1 MAGGMLR
8 PMTNIERI
16 EVTGGLF
23 ISGGSVNQRRS
34 AGILL
39 HPTSLPGRY
48 GIGDLGAEAYRF
60 VDFLAVTHQTIWQVL
75 PLGPTGYGDSPYA
88 SFSTFAGN
96 PLLISID
103 RLLEDGDLL
112 EGDLGDLPAFPE
124 RRVDFGWV
132 QHWKVPLLEK
142 AASRFLKSAI
152 RERRLDY
159 ERFCEENKEWL
170 DDYALFMAAKR
181 HYDARAAA
189 AGISGAMWNNYWDKE
204 IALRDRAALARR
216 RTDYQDEIEASRILQ
231 YFFFTQWS
239 ELKAYANRLEIK
251 LVGDIPIFVAPDSVD
266 VWANQ
271 ELFHLD
277 GNGRPKAVA
286 GVPPDYFSPTGQLW
300 GNPLYNWDAME
311 RAGFAW
317 WISRIRATLRLV
329 DIVRIDHFRGFEA
342 YWEVPVSEKTARKGR
357 WVKAPGMKLFAKAKE
372 VIGELPV
379 MAEDLGVITA
389 EVNRMRDH
397 FGFPG
402 MRVLQFAF
410 GLRDGK
416 LAAED
421 PFLPHNHLPNSVVY
435 TGTHDNDTTLGWYR
449 VQPPE
454 VKDIVRRYLARDDHD
469 IVWDFIRMALSSVG
483 RYAIVPMQD
492 ILSLGTDARMNLP
505 STVGGN
511 WTWRFLTDEVDEIVK
526 GRLSEMTELYDR
538 APHEHPPDSVPGA
551 PSGGPR

>member
-1 MAGGMLR
+1 
-8 PMTNIERI
+8 
-16 EVTGGLF
+16 
-23 ISGGSVNQRRS
+23 
-34 AGILL
+34 
-39 HPTSLPGRY
+39 
-48 GIGDLGAEAYRF
+48 
-60 VDFLAVTHQTIWQVL
+60 
-75 PLGPTGYGDSPYA
+75 
-88 SFSTFAGN
+88 
-96 PLLISID
+96 
-103 RLLEDGDLL
+103 
-112 EGDLGDLPAFPE
+112 
-124 RRVDFGWV
+124 
-132 QHWKVPLLEK
+132 
-142 AASRFLKSAI
+142 
-152 RERRLDY
+152 
-159 ERFCEENKEWL
+159 
-170 DDYALFMAAKR
+170 
-181 HYDARAAA
+181 
-189 AGISGAMWNNYWDKE
+189 
-204 IALRDRAALARR
+204 
-216 RTDYQDEIEASRILQ
+216 
-231 YFFFTQWS
+231 
-239 ELKAYANRLEIK
+239 
-251 LVGDIPIFVAPDSVD
+251 
-266 VWANQ
+266 
-271 ELFHLD
+271 
-277 GNGRPKAVA
+277 
-286 GVPPDYFSPTGQLW
+286 
-300 GNPLYNWDAME
+300 
-311 RAGFAW
+311 
-317 WISRIRATLRLV
+317 
-329 DIVRIDHFRGFEA
+329 
-342 YWEVPVSEKTARKGR
+342 
-357 WVKAPGMKLFAKAKE
+357 MKLFAKAKE